1 MNWHTRYLQQAEWTR
16 ELRAYLFG
24 KIQPS
29 QGQRVLEVG
38 CGTGA
43 ILASLESPASL
54 HGLDI
59 SCEALKA
66 ARIHVSRARL
76 VRGDAHTLPYREQ
89 AFDITY
95 CHYLLLWVNHPEQ
108 AIAEMKRVTKAKGFV
123 LALAEPD
130 YTARL
135 DGPGELVEL
144 GRLQNESLRNQG
156 AQIDL
161 GAHLADLFFRAGLHI
176 IETGTIRNRSETAA
190 VKEEQQEWEVLESDL
205 ARVSPPAEIRRWK
218 HLDREARQQS
228 RRQMF
233 VPTYFVW
240 AQV

>member
-1 MNWHTRYLQQAEWTR
+1 MNWHTRYLQQAGWTR
-16 ELRAYLFG
+16 DLRAYLFG

-43 ILASLESPASL
+43 ILASLDSPASL

-59 SCEALKA
+59 SCEALEA
-66 ARIHVSRARL
+66 ARVHADRARL
-76 VRGDAHTLPYREQ
+76 VRGDAHSLPYPRQ
-89 AFDITY
+89 TFDITY
-95 CHYLLLWVNHPEQ
+95 CHYLLLWVAHPEQ
-108 AIAEMKRVTKAKGFV
+108 AIAEMKRVTKTKGFV

-135 DGPGELVEL
+135 DGPEKLVEL
-144 GRLQNESLRNQG
+144 GRLQNESLRKQG

-161 GAHLADLFFRAGLHI
+161 GARLADLFFRAGLHI
-176 IETGTIRNRSETAA
+176 LETGRIQNRSETTA

-205 ARVSPPAEIRRWK
+205 ARVSPPDEIRRWK
-218 HLDREARQQS
+218 SLDRKAREQG

-233 VPTYFVW
+233 VPTYFAW
-240 AQV
+240 GQV